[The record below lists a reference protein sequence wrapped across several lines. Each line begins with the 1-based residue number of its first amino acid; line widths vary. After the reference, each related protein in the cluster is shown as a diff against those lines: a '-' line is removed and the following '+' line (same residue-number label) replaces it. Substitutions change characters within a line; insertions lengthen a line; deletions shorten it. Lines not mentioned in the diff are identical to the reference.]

1 MDYVFNELKFAYKK
15 KQHDNDPIRQAI
27 LKRLNQEYEE
37 AKILLKETRTPIFRN
52 HTDDKLKFLQGL
64 HTEVQDIYNDV
75 NTTDDTKN
83 NCLIVFECLPQWFNH
98 RTIGLVDFS
107 LMTDS
112 EYEDFFINERE
123 SIMAILEASMPM
135 QPLPH
140 LGEEFPK
147 LPSNIKIY

>member
-1 MDYVFNELKFAYKK
+1 MDYVFNELKFAHKK
-15 KQHDNDPIRQAI
+15 KQND
-27 LKRLNQEYEE
+27 
-37 AKILLKETRTPIFRN
+37 KETRTPIFRN

-98 RTIGLVDFS
+98 RSTSALVDFS

-135 QPLPH
+135 PALPH
-140 LGEEFPK
+140 LGEQFPK
-147 LPSNIKIY
+147 LPNNIKIY

>member
-15 KQHDNDPIRQAI
+15 KQNDNDPIKHAI
-27 LKRLNQEYEE
+27 LKRLKQEYEDD
-37 AKILLKETRTPIFRN
+37 KETRTPIFRN

-64 HTEVQDIYNDV
+64 HSEVQDIYNDV

-98 RTIGLVDFS
+98 RTTGLVDFS

-112 EYEDFFINERE
+112 EYEDFFINERKN
-123 SIMAILEASMPM
+123 IMAILQASMPM
-135 QPLPH
+135 PPLPY
-140 LGEEFPK
+140 LGEQFPK
-147 LPSNIKIY
+147 LPNNIKIY